1 MLLYSTLSEE
11 IIFFGQFLC
20 YLPEILTLKSDSN
33 ADVMLEKRW
42 IIVVSKAK
50 DKYEAALDELNRLM
64 QKREEARR
72 KELMECLYE
81 EQQDLR

>member
-1 MLLYSTLSEE
+1 
-11 IIFFGQFLC
+11 
-20 YLPEILTLKSDSN
+20 
-33 ADVMLEKRW
+33 MLEKRW

>member
-1 MLLYSTLSEE
+1 MARKRTT
-11 IIFFGQFLC
+11 I
-20 YLPEILTLKSDSN
+20 D
-33 ADVMLEKRW
+33 EK
-42 IIVVSKAK
+42 IELQKDVVSKAK